1 MARFY
6 APPDQWSG
14 DTVFLDAAEGRHAV
28 EVLRF
33 EAGDTVDVFDGCGR
47 RAKGVL
53 KAASRRGA
61 ELELHSVHAQQRS
74 PFAVTLVQSVPKGQ
88 LMEWII
94 EKSVELGA
102 TRILP
107 IFSARTVVRLNAV
120 ERARKREKWF
130 RVAVEACKQCGQDW
144 IPEVCVPEDIGQ
156 ALGLEA
162 LSQEASVIASFGE
175 NAISMHAF
183 LKMHLSKSLTLIVG
197 PEGDFTPVEVEAF
210 VERGAIEASLGP
222 LTLRSET
229 AALYMLSAVSF
240 ERSGLA
246 NFVSQKS

>member
-33 EAGDTVDVFDGCGR
+33 KAGDTVDVFDGCGR
-47 RAKGVL
+47 RAKAVL

-61 ELELHSVHAQQRS
+61 DLELHSVHTQQRS
-74 PFAVTLVQSVPKGQ
+74 AFAVTLVQSVPKGQ

-102 TRILP
+102 TRIIP
-107 IFSARTVVRLNAV
+107 IFSARTVVRLDPT

-130 RVAVEACKQCGQDW
+130 RVAIEACKQCGQDW
-144 IPEVCVPEDIGQ
+144 IPEVCVPEDIAQ
-156 ALGLEA
+156 VLASSSLHHEV
-162 LSQEASVIASFGE
+162 SVIGSLGE
-175 NAISMHAF
+175 NVRPIHAV
-183 LKMHLSKSLTLIVG
+183 LKENVSDSIRLIVG
-197 PEGDFTPVEVEAF
+197 PEGDFSSAEVQAF
-210 VERGAIEASLGP
+210 VERGAIEVSLGA

-229 AALYMLSAVSF
+229 AALYMLSVVSF
-240 ERSGLA
+240 MRSGRVNL
-246 NFVSQKS
+246 VS

>member
-14 DTVFLDAAEGRHAV
+14 NTVSLDTAEARHAV

-33 EAGDTVDVFDGCGR
+33 KAGDKVDVFDGCGR
-47 RAKGVL
+47 RAKAVL
-53 KAASRRGA
+53 KAASKRA
-61 ELELHSVHAQQRS
+61 ADLELHSVQTQPRT

-102 TRILP
+102 TCILP
-107 IFSARTVVRLNAV
+107 ILSARTVVRLDTA
-120 ERARKREKWF
+120 ERVRKREKWF

-144 IPEVCVPEDIGQ
+144 IPEVCIPQDIAQVLASEPGVHEITVIGSLGKNVRPMQ
-156 ALGLEA
+156 AVLK
-162 LSQEASVIASFGE
+162 E
-175 NAISMHAF
+175 NPSDSIR
-183 LKMHLSKSLTLIVG
+183 LVVG
-197 PEGDFTPVEVEAF
+197 PEGDFSEVELQAF
-210 VERGAIEASLGP
+210 VERGAFEASLGA

-229 AALYMLSAVSF
+229 AALYMLSVVSF
-240 ERSGLA
+240 MKSGAVNL
-246 NFVSQKS
+246 VS

>member
-14 DTVFLDAAEGRHAV
+14 DTVFLDAAEGRHAA

-33 EAGDTVDVFDGCGR
+33 KAGDTVNVFDGCGR
-47 RAKGVL
+47 RAKAVL
-53 KAASRRGA
+53 KAASKHGA
-61 ELELHSVHAQQRS
+61 DLELHSVHTQQRS
-74 PFAVTLVQSVPKGQ
+74 PFAVTLIQSVPKGQ

-107 IFSARTVVRLNAV
+107 ILSARTVVRLDPV

-156 ALGLEA
+156 ALALEA
-162 LSQEASVIASFGE
+162 LSREASVIASLGK
-175 NAISMHAF
+175 NAIPMHAV
-183 LKMHLSKSLTLIVG
+183 LKMHPSESITLIVG
-197 PEGDFTPVEVEAF
+197 PEGDFTPAEVQAF
-210 VERGAIEASLGP
+210 VDRGSIEASLGS

-240 ERSGLA
+240 ERSGFA
-246 NFVSQKS
+246 NFVL

>member
-14 DTVFLDAAEGRHAV
+14 NTVFLDAAEGRHAV

-33 EAGDTVDVFDGCGR
+33 KAGDTVDVFDGCGR
-47 RAKGVL
+47 RARCVL
-53 KAASRRGA
+53 KAASRRGVD
-61 ELELHSVHAQQRS
+61 LELHSVHTQQR
-74 PFAVTLVQSVPKGQ
+74 PLFAVTLVQSVPKGQ

-102 TRILP
+102 TRIFP

-144 IPEVCVPEDIGQ
+144 IPEICAPEDIGR
-156 ALGLEA
+156 ALAIEA
-162 LSQEASVIASFGE
+162 PSQEASVIASFGK
-175 NAISMHAF
+175 NAISMHAV
-183 LKMHLSKSLTLIVG
+183 LKMHPVASIRLIVG
-197 PEGDFTPVEVEAF
+197 PEGDFTPAEVQAF
-210 VERGAIEASLGP
+210 VDRGAIEASLGP

-229 AALYMLSAVSF
+229 AAFYMLSAVSF
-240 ERSGLA
+240 ERSGFA
-246 NFVSQKS
+246 NFVL